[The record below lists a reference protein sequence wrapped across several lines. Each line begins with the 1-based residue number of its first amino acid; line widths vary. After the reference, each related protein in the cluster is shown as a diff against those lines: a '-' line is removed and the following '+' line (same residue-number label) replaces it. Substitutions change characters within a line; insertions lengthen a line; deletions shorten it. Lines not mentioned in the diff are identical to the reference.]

1 MKVGFG
7 HGFLLLNASRIKD
20 VFKIKVLKTSLSRI
34 RCEELMEKE
43 NYDQIQLSLSNED
56 EVKQSGEENASAE
69 PEPIRFRLVW
79 SRPQLI
85 LAKMCRQSWVAMRAP
100 TKNQIYFPYLADVF
114 SA

>member
-7 HGFLLLNASRIKD
+7 HGFLLLDAYQ
-20 VFKIKVLKTSLSRI
+20 I
-34 RCEELMEKE
+34 RCKELMEKE
-43 NYDQIQLSLSNED
+43 NHVQIQLSQSKV
-56 EVKQSGEENASAE
+56 EVKQSGEDNGSAE
-69 PEPIRFRLVW
+69 PEPIRFHLVW

-100 TKNQIYFPYLADVF
+100 TKNQIYYPYLTDVF

>member
-7 HGFLLLNASRIKD
+7 HGFLLLDAYQ
-20 VFKIKVLKTSLSRI
+20 I
-34 RCEELMEKE
+34 RCKELMEKE
-43 NYDQIQLSLSNED
+43 NHVQIQLSQSKV
-56 EVKQSGEENASAE
+56 EVKQSGEDNGSTE
-69 PEPIRFRLVW
+69 PEPIRFHLVW

-100 TKNQIYFPYLADVF
+100 TKNQIYYPYLTDVF